1 MLLHFFC
8 RWHCQLL
15 VDGVGRKLPAGEPN
29 TVTYRVLVTNHL
41 LSANQVDISPLVS
54 RKEFLC
60 NRHSNWWTERGRRG
74 WQNTDS
80 AICSRFKQFI
90 LKIDPAGGINQS
102 PWQQQ
107 SDPSTTDPKRQHKH
121 SPWWTSSSLDLHTLT
136 SVWEDLLAPL
146 QLCAVNKFNK
156 PIRSRILVLLL
167 LWDKWTRCFTHFGLW
182 VEICIPS
189 SSPIWILCILLSSA
203 LVAINPGHFLFGLG
217 LAHISVLNS
226 TN

>member
-1 MLLHFFC
+1 MSIVQPLKARPHNTYSVATSALQLYYIIYTKITERARFSRNMLLHFFC

-15 VDGVGRKLPAGEPN
+15 VDGVGRKLPAGGPN

-60 NRHSNWWTERGRRG
+60 NRHGNWWTERGRRG

-107 SDPSTTDPKRQHKH
+107 SDPSTTDKKRQHKH
-121 SPWWTSSSLDLHTLT
+121 SP
-136 SVWEDLLAPL
+136 
-146 QLCAVNKFNK
+146 
-156 PIRSRILVLLL
+156 
-167 LWDKWTRCFTHFGLW
+167 
-182 VEICIPS
+182 
-189 SSPIWILCILLSSA
+189 
-203 LVAINPGHFLFGLG
+203 
-217 LAHISVLNS
+217 
-226 TN
+226 